1 MSRCRSLPA
10 VLSARLQPTAGGD
23 PRRYQFIHA
32 VNGML
37 FGNFQRL
44 IVATKNPPSIAQAA
58 RTAVSAVVSLLVAH
72 LFGLPESY
80 WASITTLIVMQ
91 SSLGAALPISA
102 QRFAG
107 TAIGA
112 ACGGLA
118 GAYFP
123 GNFLAFGIGV
133 FLIGVFC
140 TLVRL
145 ERSAYR
151 YASITLAIVMLIARA
166 SRPWVVALHRFLE
179 VSIGIA
185 VGLAVTA
192 LWPEREN
199 RLSAGGA

>member
-1 MSRCRSLPA
+1 M
-10 VLSARLQPTAGGD
+10 
-23 PRRYQFIHA
+23 I
-32 VNGML
+32 
-37 FGNFQRL
+37 
-44 IVATKNPPSIAQAA
+44 
-58 RTAVSAVVSLLVAH
+58 SLLVAR

-91 SSLGAALPISA
+91 STLGAALSISG

-118 GAYFP
+118 GSYFP
-123 GNFLAFGIGV
+123 GNVAVFGVGV
-133 FLIGVFC
+133 FLIGVLC
-140 TLVRL
+140 AALRL

-151 YASITLAIVMLIARA
+151 YASIALAIVMLIQR
-166 SRPWVVALHRFLE
+166 SQSHWVIAAHRFLE

-192 LWPEREN
+192 LWPERE
-199 RLSAGGA
+199 RVPKGAA